1 MDNLEFVT
9 KAHKN
14 KILVEFLAPKRVAK
28 AANNNL
34 GTILAD
40 VIIPGTNTYK
50 SDLALLAIKP
60 NLSVSHIKKF
70 IYSHSRLFD
79 SRIVSS
85 DLSDEMVSYLANE
98 LPKEQYTHCYN

>member
-40 VIIPGTNTYK
+40 VIIPGKGKLKMVFEGEDGK
-50 SDLALLAIKP
+50 SKSWDIKDP
-60 NLSVSHIKKF
+60 TGSNDYF
-70 IYSHSRLFD
+70 YG
-79 SRIVSS
+79 
-85 DLSDEMVSYLANE
+85 
-98 LPKEQYTHCYN
+98 